1 MKNRTI
7 SRQEGMA
14 LVTSLILVVLLISF
28 TGAMLFISV
37 AESRGLQ
44 ESAVQKIAFY
54 TAEAGLEAAKYEIG
68 GDVDPDGDGIGNKNF
83 TTSTSGFTNS
93 YSVTAENLG
102 FNLWKLTSNGTVS
115 ETSVKLQAI
124 VEKIKTSAF
133 PVAAF
138 TSLGKLND
146 GVLKI
151 MNNSKIV
158 FDGGYS
164 PAISVSDEALYK
176 RLVQTYSKTL
186 SKNGLKSTLSGATY
200 LTSILDG
207 KNLKELQVPI
217 TQETDPARLTNLS
230 DLYLEL
236 VDRVNN
242 VLIPGAV
249 KALPNQLL
257 FGSSASPGT
266 FYQPLG
272 ITLLKDQTLTGYGTL
287 VTTGF
292 TLPVRSQVNWNGNL
306 IIVGDMLK
314 AANIDLLGGTIN
326 VTGNLIVLG
335 EGKADALFSV
345 KSGSRVYVNGSL
357 LVATSYDAGT
367 GKNVKMDLEGGKI
380 AVNGVMTLLGGKI
393 DAHYKPGGLLAVT
406 GMFQS
411 GSPDGP
417 GAEKQEIFFDG
428 PAQIIKDDAAIRLG
442 TQAWLQTG
450 TSINIVTSKELATD
464 EVITHAWYQIY

>member
-1 MKNRTI
+1 MKNRTT
-7 SRQEGMA
+7 SRREGMA

-28 TGAMLFISV
+28 TGAMLFLSV
-37 AESRGLQ
+37 AESRGIQ
-44 ESAVQKIAFY
+44 ESTVQKIAFY

-68 GDVDPDGDGIGNKNF
+68 GDVDPDGDGIGNKNL
-83 TTSTSGFTNS
+83 TTSTGGFSNS

-102 FNLWKLTSNGTVS
+102 FNLWKLTSTGTVR

-133 PVAAF
+133 PTAAF

-151 MNNSKIV
+151 MNNSKVV

-176 RLVQTYSKTL
+176 RLVQTYLKTMATN
-186 SKNGLKSTLSGATY
+186 KLKSTLSGATY
-200 LTSILDG
+200 LASILDG
-207 KNLKELQVPI
+207 KNIREAQVPI

-249 KALPNQLL
+249 KALPYQRL
-257 FGSSASPGT
+257 FGSAASPGT
-266 FYQPLG
+266 FYQPLP

-292 TLPVRSQVNWNGNL
+292 TLPTRSRVDWNGNL

-326 VTGNLIVLG
+326 VNGNLIVLG
-335 EGKADALFSV
+335 EGKADALFSI

-357 LVATSYDAGT
+357 LVATSYDAKS

-380 AVNGVMTLLGGKI
+380 AVTGVMTLLGGKI
-393 DAHYKPGGLLAVT
+393 DAHYKTGGVLAVT

-417 GAEKQEIFFDG
+417 GTEKQNIYFDG
-428 PAQIIKDDAAIRLG
+428 PAQIIKDDAAIRMG

-450 TSINIVTSKELATD
+450 TSINIVTSTELATD